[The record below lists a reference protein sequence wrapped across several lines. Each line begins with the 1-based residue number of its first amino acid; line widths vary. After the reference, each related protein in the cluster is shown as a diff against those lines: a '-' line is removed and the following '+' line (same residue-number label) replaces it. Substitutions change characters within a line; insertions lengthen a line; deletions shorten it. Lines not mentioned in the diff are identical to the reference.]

1 MPLEEILSRLPLKS
15 TRAVRSTCKKWDSL
29 FKNRSFIS
37 KAAAA
42 REGESQMVVL
52 MDHNLHLVSFFFGSG
67 TSVEIK
73 GKRICLNDD
82 SDSEQV
88 KISQVFHCEGLLL
101 CILKD
106 DNFSLVVW
114 NPYWGQTRW
123 IKPRCSFEIPQGCDM
138 YRYAIGYDNKRR
150 NHKILRFIDY
160 EFHYPRDN
168 VVLWYEIYDFE
179 SDLWT
184 TLDVTT
190 PHWLINCGNRGV
202 TLKGNT
208 YWCAK
213 KRNSD
218 LFLNADH
225 IICFDFTSERFGP
238 LLLLPFSD
246 LDGVVTLACV
256 REEKLAAL
264 VCHEDVV
271 EVWITIK
278 IEANEVLWSKFLTV
292 NVDLGDEIPSS
303 LTYGSFF
310 IDEEKKV
317 AMIFDKTLDRGDTVH
332 IMGEAGYGGQV
343 DLGEPVNKR
352 RCPLVCSYVPSLVQ
366 IKKPAGFQRKQQSK
380 LEKRQY
386 VRNISKLRALKTQSS
401 WTLSM
406 SLECHQQ

>member
-1 MPLEEILSRLPLKS
+1 MKLARQIEAMTISHLPTELLEEILSRLPLKS

-52 MDHNLHLVSFFFGSG
+52 MDHNLHLVSFFFGSDS
-67 TSVEIK
+67 SVDTTIQ
-73 GKRICLNDD
+73 IQN
-82 SDSEQV
+82 
-88 KISQVFHCEGLLL
+88 
-101 CILKD
+101 
-106 DNFSLVVW
+106 NLVVW

-343 DLGEPVNKR
+343 DLGEPINKR

>member
-1 MPLEEILSRLPLKS
+1 MKLARQIEAMTISHLPTELLEEILSRLPLKS

-52 MDHNLHLVSFFFGSG
+52 MDHNLHLVSFFFGSDS
-67 TSVEIK
+67 SVDTTIQIQNK
-73 GKRICLNDD
+73 SRY
-82 SDSEQV
+82 
-88 KISQVFHCEGLLL
+88 
-101 CILKD
+101 LK
-106 DNFSLVVW
+106 FFTVRVR
-114 NPYWGQTRW
+114 YWIRQQETQ
-123 IKPRCSFEIPQGCDM
+123 PQD
-138 YRYAIGYDNKRR
+138 
-150 NHKILRFIDY
+150 L
-160 EFHYPRDN
+160 
-168 VVLWYEIYDFE
+168 E

-406 SLECHQQ
+406 SLECHQQSLVE